1 MERINNQLSW
11 QKKYKDRSNFK
22 LFINMYYIIL
32 FNILYNRNNA
42 KANILNNAYIN
53 INKSDSNHE
62 GKIIDIFHKIQEY
75 FVNNE
80 NGILT
85 IDIRFFKKTD
95 SPKISKSEFPCLFPL
110 HWKIIEK
117 QALWHKYKTII
128 ILI

>member
-1 MERINNQLSW
+1 MC
-11 QKKYKDRSNFK
+11 
-22 LFINMYYIIL
+22 YIIL

-62 GKIIDIFHKIQEY
+62 GKVIDIFHKIQEY

-95 SPKISKSEFPCLFPL
+95 SPKISKSEFLCLFLL
-110 HWKIIEK
+110 H
-117 QALWHKYKTII
+117 
-128 ILI
+128 